1 MSLAKNMTEKEK
13 EEFRKEILEI
23 HREIDELMKKYPVTE
38 CRLGEP
44 EYFVDDKKKREQ
56 GTYPLKTYLDLT
68 L

>member
-44 EYFVDDKKKREQ
+44 EYFVDDKKKESREP
-56 GTYPLKTYLDLT
+56 TLLKLIWI
-68 L
+68 

>member
-38 CRLGEP
+38 CRLGKP
-44 EYFVDDKKKREQ
+44 EYFVDDKKKRE
-56 GTYPLKTYLDLT
+56 
-68 L
+68 